1 MGSAHR
7 QSDLKFLLGGVA
19 LLVSG
24 LVFTGS
30 SLGLYD
36 LRSDF
41 THGFLALLACAG
53 FSIAA
58 RHQPNMKW
66 AWVPALLFGLLAA
79 RWLLASFQPGASIM
93 PTLINWGLAVGFLA
107 FFPPNPKRWWPI
119 IPAGVLF
126 FTGVQIGYEQ
136 LRIPWGP
143 DEPIF
148 ILGGIA
154 LTFLAVHLI
163 SRKNT
168 WALIVAGIMGL
179 ITAGMT
185 AEWLLPGSDLGGA
198 MVAFLMGLVF
208 IAIHIRKRQV
218 WWPVIPGGILCLI
231 PITVHIDETLGFGEP
246 WGVCFFFLGV
256 AAIFGYLYLISNET
270 NRLAWARYPAIALAC
285 VGVFALV
292 VDGGGF
298 IFRGI
303 LLPLGL
309 LVAGVIYII
318 RALRARDRE

>member
-1 MGSAHR
+1 MGSTHG

-30 SLGLYD
+30 SFGLYTLD
-36 LRSDF
+36 SNF
-41 THGFLALLACAG
+41 TLGFLALLACAG

-58 RHQPNMKW
+58 RHQPSMKW
-66 AWVPALLFGLLAA
+66 AWAPALLFGLLAA
-79 RWLLASFQPGASIM
+79 RWLLVSFQPGASLM
-93 PTLINWGLAVGFLA
+93 PTLINWGLAVGLLFL
-107 FFPPNPKRWWPI
+107 FPPSPRRWWPI

-126 FTGVQIGYEQ
+126 FSGVQIGFEQ
-136 LRIPWGP
+136 LRLPWGP

-148 ILGGIA
+148 ILGGLA

-163 SRKNT
+163 NRKHT
-168 WALIVAGIMGL
+168 WPLIVAGIMGL

-185 AEWLLPGSDLGGA
+185 AEWIFPRSDVGGA
-198 MVAFLMGLVF
+198 MVAFLMGLIF
-208 IAIHIRKRQV
+208 IVIHLRRRRV

-231 PITVHIDETLGFGEP
+231 PITVSIDETPGLGEP
-246 WGVCFFFLGV
+246 WSICFFFLGV
-256 AAIFGYLYLISNET
+256 AAIFGYLYLISNAS
-270 NRLAWARYPAIALAC
+270 NKLAWARYPAVALAC
-285 VGVFALV
+285 IGVFALV

-298 IFRGI
+298 FFRGV